1 MAKRSSKQKPATNT
15 ATTGSTD
22 EPVDDAASN
31 YTVECL
37 ELKLRQARG
46 DKLTK
51 AQEARIRGY
60 DARIAEETIDRF
72 LTAVPKGRYCELAG
86 RQQKVVDEFAERYEV
101 PCGESTIDLY
111 AALSSLHTRVSEFA
125 AAARLNLDA
134 DAAELEREKLRQ
146 QIGKL
151 DKEQARLKI
160 EIEKHMD
167 QLIARSDVR
176 AGMEWLSAKLRT
188 LGTQIYSR
196 AGQDGLDCLNQFLR
210 EFERELEAGGAV
222 HF

>member
-1 MAKRSSKQKPATNT
+1 MAKRSSKSKSVE
-15 ATTGSTD
+15 TTPPTD
-22 EPVDDAASN
+22 SADESAADEARN
-31 YTVECL
+31 YSVECL

-46 DKLTK
+46 EKITK

-60 DARIAEETIDRF
+60 DARIAEQTIDRF
-72 LTAVPKGRYCELAG
+72 LTAVPKGVYCELAG

-125 AAARLNLDA
+125 AAARLNMDA
-134 DAAELEREKLRQ
+134 YSAELEREKLRQ

-167 QLIARSDVR
+167 QLIARSDIR

-188 LGTQIYSR
+188 LGTQLYR
-196 AGQDGLDCLNQFLR
+196 TAGQDGLDCLNQFLR
-210 EFERELEAGGAV
+210 EFERELESGGV
-222 HF
+222 IHF